1 VPFKNNIV
9 KKRTLKRQSIIQLLS
24 AVLIIFLINYIATFA
39 FKRFDLT
46 SEKRF
51 TLSDYTKKLLENSDQ
66 QFYITVYLE
75 GDELTIPFKKMKNS
89 VKELLDEFKVY
100 AGANI
105 NYEFI
110 NPTKKDDSEEEKRLV
125 YKRLYNLGIVPTE
138 TSEVN
143 ETQSTK
149 TMIFPSAILTFT
161 QFIEK
166 GSSDGTKD
174 TLITKEIG
182 INFLNNDPNYEATSE
197 ENINNSIQ
205 SLEYKF
211 INEIQKIS
219 RAEKPNIAFIEGH
232 GEVPEKE
239 VLEISTVLSEYYN
252 VRRGSINGDYG
263 VLENFAA
270 IIIAKPTTAFSD
282 SDKFVIDQYIMNG
295 GKVMWLVDGV
305 NVDMDSIYFYK
316 HTFAMPSN
324 LEQIKILDQLFKYGV
339 RVNTDIVQD
348 TYCSTILLKGT
359 SATGEERNHYY
370 NWYYFPVLMTQNDN
384 VINKYIDV
392 VKTEFVSTI
401 DTVGDDSNVRK
412 TIILT
417 TSEFS
422 KKLNITVPVE
432 INFDEI
438 NNVPDEKL
446 FNSGRQP
453 VAVLLEGNFNSC
465 FKNQNITKYIPDIKL
480 FKDKSVETK
489 QIVIADGDII
499 KNVVT
504 SNGGTYPLGFD
515 KYSLYTF
522 KGNKEFLLNAIN
534 YLCDD
539 DGLMTLRSREFKL
552 RLLDKTKVEDNRIVW
567 QLINT
572 LLPII
577 SIIIFGIIIIFIRK
591 RKYK

>member
-1 VPFKNNIV
+1 V
-9 KKRTLKRQSIIQLLS
+9 KKRKLKRQSIIQLLS
-24 AVLIIFLINYIATFA
+24 AVLIIFLVNYIATFA

-51 TLSDYTKKLLENSDQ
+51 TLSDYTKKLLQNSSQ
-66 QFYITVYLE
+66 QVFITVYLDGE
-75 GDELTIPFKKMKNS
+75 ELTIPFKKMKNS
-89 VKELLDEFKVY
+89 VKELLDEFEVY
-100 AGANI
+100 AGENI
-105 NYEFI
+105 NYEFV
-110 NPTKKDDSEEEKRLV
+110 NPTNKDASEEEKRLN
-125 YKRLYNLGIVPTE
+125 YKRLFDLGIVPIE
-138 TSEVN
+138 TSEVK

-149 TMIFPSAILTFT
+149 TMVFPSAIITYT
-161 QFIEK
+161 QFVEK
-166 GSSDGTKD
+166 GNFDGTKD
-174 TLITKEIG
+174 TLITREIG
-182 INFLNNDPNYEATSE
+182 LNFLNNDPNYESSSE

-205 SLEYKF
+205 ALEYKF

-232 GEVPEKE
+232 GEIPEKE

-252 VRRGSINGDYG
+252 VRRGSIEGVYG

-270 IIIAKPTTAFSD
+270 IVIAKPTTMFSD

-295 GKVMWLVDGV
+295 GKVLWLVDGV
-305 NVDMDSIYFYK
+305 NVDMDSIYYYK

-324 LEQIKILDQLFKYGV
+324 LDELKILDQLFKYGV
-339 RVNTDIVQD
+339 RVNTDIIQD
-348 TYCSTILLKGT
+348 VYCSTILLKGT
-359 SATGEERNHYY
+359 SGTGEDRNHYY
-370 NWYYFPVLMTQNDN
+370 NWNYFPVLLTKNDN

-392 VKTEFVSTI
+392 VKTEFVSSI
-401 DTVGDDSNVRK
+401 DTVGDDANVKK

-422 KKLNITVPVE
+422 KKINISMPLE

-446 FNSGRQP
+446 FNSGSQP
-453 VAVLLEGNFNSC
+453 VAVLLEGTFNSF
-465 FKNQNITKYIPDIKL
+465 FKNQTITKYIPDIKL
-480 FKDKSVETK
+480 FKAQSVPTK

-499 KNVVT
+499 RNVVT
-504 SNGGTYPLGFD
+504 STGETYPLGFD

-539 DGLMTLRSREFKL
+539 EGLMTLRSREFKL
-552 RLLDKTKVEDNRIVW
+552 RLLDKSKVDDKRIVW
-567 QLINT
+567 QIVNT
-572 LLPII
+572 VLPIV
-577 SIIIFGIIIIFIRK
+577 SIIIFGIIIMFIRK
-591 RKYK
+591 KKYS